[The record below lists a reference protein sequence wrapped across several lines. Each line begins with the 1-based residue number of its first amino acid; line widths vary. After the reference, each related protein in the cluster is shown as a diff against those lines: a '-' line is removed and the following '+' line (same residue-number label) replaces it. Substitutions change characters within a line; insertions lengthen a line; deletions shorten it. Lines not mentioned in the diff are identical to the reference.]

1 MVHHYNHKKNLSQL
15 LDILF
20 CFCTFLINTI
30 GQIFKECA
38 HIFKI
43 HLSLQFIIVF
53 QYLHCVRGKQLSKC
67 DQIRLIRHA
76 VKNEI

>member
-20 CFCTFLINTI
+20 CFCTFLIKTK
-30 GQIFKECA
+30 FKECA